1 MPILESPYARL
12 DLIRQPEQP
21 NEPLQ
26 AFDAADEYLLTQL
39 HEQQLPAGSR
49 VLILNDSFGALAC
62 ALAQQAE
69 VTSSGDS
76 HLAHL
81 ALEKNLQ
88 RNGLA
93 TDSVT
98 FVPAS
103 EAAQG
108 PFDRVLI
115 RVPKTLALLE
125 EQLIRLHGQLAPGAQ
140 VIAAAMIK
148 HLPRAAG
155 DLLEKYIGPVQASLA
170 VKKARLLTA
179 TPVQKAAPV
188 SPYPTRYRLDQPA
201 IELLNHANLFCR
213 EDLDIGT
220 RAFLPHLPRAL
231 GNLRVADLGCGN
243 GVLGIVYALGNPQA
257 QLTLVDE
264 SYMAVQ
270 SARENWQAILGD
282 RPADIRA
289 GDGLAEQP
297 MDSLD
302 LVMCNPPFHQ
312 QQVVGDFLAW
322 RMFTQAKTALAKG
335 GELWIVGNR
344 HLGYHLKLKRL
355 FGKVEQVAA
364 TPKFVILRAIKP

>member
-1 MPILESPYARL
+1 MPTLESPYARL
-12 DLIRQPEQP
+12 DLIRQPEQS

-26 AFDAADEYLLTQL
+26 AFDAADEYLLAQL
-39 HEQQLPAGSR
+39 HEQGLPASTR
-49 VLILNDSFGALAC
+49 VLILNDSFGALGC
-62 ALAQQAE
+62 SLATQAQ

-76 HLAHL
+76 HLAHV

-88 RNGLA
+88 RNALPGDALA
-93 TDSVT
+93 

-103 EAAQG
+103 EVAQG

-140 VIAAAMIK
+140 VIAGAMIK

-179 TPVQKAAPV
+179 TPTDKPAPR
-188 SPYPTRYRLDQPA
+188 SPYPTRYRLDQPRL
-201 IELLNHANLFCR
+201 ELTNHANLFCR

-220 RAFLPHLPRAL
+220 RAFLPHLPKAL
-231 GNLRVADLGCGN
+231 GNVRVADLGCGN
-243 GVLGIVYALGNPQA
+243 GVLGIVYALSNPQA
-257 QLTLVDE
+257 QVTLVDE

-270 SARENWQAILGD
+270 SARENWQAILGE

-302 LVMCNPPFHQ
+302 LVLCNPPFHQ

-322 RMFTQAKTALAKG
+322 RMFTQSKTALAKG

-355 FGKVEQVAA
+355 FGKVEQIAA

>member
-93 TDSVT
+93 ADSVT

-103 EAAQG
+103 KAVQG

-155 DLLEKYIGPVQASLA
+155 DLLEKYIGRVQASLA

-179 TPVQKAAPV
+179 TPVEKAAPV

-302 LVMCNPPFHQ
+302 LVLCNPPFHQ

>member
-93 TDSVT
+93 ADSVT
-98 FVPAS
+98 FVSAS
-103 EAAQG
+103 EAVQG

-179 TPVQKAAPV
+179 TPVEKAAPV

-322 RMFTQAKTALAKG
+322 RMFTQAKTALARG

>member
-93 TDSVT
+93 ADSVT
-98 FVPAS
+98 FVSAS
-103 EAAQG
+103 EAVQG

-179 TPVQKAAPV
+179 TPVEKAAPV

>member
-1 MPILESPYARL
+1 MPILETPYARL

-26 AFDAADEYLLTQL
+26 AFDAADEYLLAQL
-39 HEQQLPAGSR
+39 HAQGLAATTR

-62 ALAQQAE
+62 SLAKQAQ

-76 HLAHL
+76 HLAHV

-88 RNGLA
+88 RNA
-93 TDSVT
+93 MRADAVT

-103 EAAQG
+103 EVAQG

-140 VIAAAMIK
+140 VIAAAMLK

-155 DLLEKYIGPVQASLA
+155 DLLEKYIGTVQASLA
-170 VKKARLLTA
+170 VKKARLLTT
-179 TPVQKAAPV
+179 TPSEKPAPR
-188 SPYPTRYRLDQPA
+188 SPYPTRYRLDQPG
-201 IELLNHANLFCR
+201 IELINHANLFCR

-220 RAFLPHLPRAL
+220 RVFLPHLPKAL

-243 GVLGIVYALGNPQA
+243 GVLGIVYALSNPQA
-257 QLTLVDE
+257 QMTLVDE

-270 SARENWQAILGD
+270 SARENWQAILGE
-282 RPADIRA
+282 RPVDIRA
-289 GDGLAEQP
+289 GDGLAELP

-302 LVMCNPPFHQ
+302 LVLCNPPFHQ

>member
-93 TDSVT
+93 ADSVT

-103 EAAQG
+103 EAVQG

-302 LVMCNPPFHQ
+302 LVLCNPPFHQ

-322 RMFTQAKTALAKG
+322 RMFTQAKTALARG